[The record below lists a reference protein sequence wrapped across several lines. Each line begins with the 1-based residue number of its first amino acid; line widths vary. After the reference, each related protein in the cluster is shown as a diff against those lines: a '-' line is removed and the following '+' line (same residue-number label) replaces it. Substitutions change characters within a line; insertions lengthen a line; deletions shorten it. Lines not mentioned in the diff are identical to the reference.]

1 MTTEKYGALATIKR
15 TLDAIPGVYH
25 EKRWGNPYEGGGKAD
40 ITGAI
45 NCEAIHAVF
54 VTDDDGSQRLD
65 HQIVPFAWRFE
76 IEAKRAGE
84 QARKNQERRMHHWR
98 KIGCL
103 CGVATTKEDVLN
115 ILAPALALRGST

>member
-45 NCEAIHAVF
+45 ECRLIETTHG
-54 VTDDDGSQRLD
+54 GSRE
-65 HQIVPFAWRFE
+65 VVFAWRFE

-103 CGVATTKEDVLN
+103 CGVATTKVDVLT